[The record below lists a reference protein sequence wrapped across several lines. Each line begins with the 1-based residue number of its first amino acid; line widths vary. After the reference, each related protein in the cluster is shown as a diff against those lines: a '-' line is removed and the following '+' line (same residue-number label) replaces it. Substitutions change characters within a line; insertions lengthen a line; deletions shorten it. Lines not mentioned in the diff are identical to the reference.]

1 MLQFV
6 VGIPNI
12 NIYRIDSKIRFHSK
26 ILRKS
31 EHLGNMENKSF
42 FDVLTDQLETE
53 QSAVEEEIHNIPAT
67 ITNESGKCY
76 FQTESLYQ
84 SI

>member
-1 MLQFV
+1 
-6 VGIPNI
+6 
-12 NIYRIDSKIRFHSK
+12 
-26 ILRKS
+26 
-31 EHLGNMENKSF
+31 MENKSF